1 MSSPLAHNVIRRDA
15 YVSFTGPYVLGDDTQ
30 LISVPAGYALCGLDL
45 GFTDMDAGT
54 PPTLAFDIGSA
65 QNGATLLSAVGT
77 PGTAGVNVVERFTPV
92 RYAANGFV
100 WAQIAAEAVT
110 PVNGTVIATAYTY
123 QAASKNNLRDR
134 TLRKLRVLA
143 AEETAAP
150 ADAAVAVEALEALH
164 ARLIGMDLARW
175 ADAGVS
181 NAASEDEA
189 LIAFGLVEWDIDSVP
204 VFAADLYAIMAAST
218 LADTFGLPDGFVVR
232 LLQEASGAER
242 ELRRLT
248 RIPTNGQP
256 VKAEFY

>member
-1 MSSPLAHNVIRRDA
+1 MTSPLAHNVIRRDA
-15 YVSFTGPYVLGDDTQ
+15 YVSLTGPYTLGADTQ

-45 GFTDMDAGT
+45 GFTDMDTGT
-54 PPTLAFDIGSA
+54 VPTLAFDIGTA

-123 QAASKNNLRDR
+123 QAASRANLRDR

-143 AEETAAP
+143 AEESPSA
-150 ADAAVAVEALEALH
+150 ADASVTVEALEALH
-164 ARLIGMDLARW
+164 ARLTGQDLTSW

-181 NAASEDEA
+181 DAATEDEA
-189 LIAFGLVEWDIDSVP
+189 LIAFGLVEWDLDSVP
-204 VFAADLYAIMAAST
+204 VFAAQLYAIMAASD
-218 LADTFGLPDGFVVR
+218 LADTFGLPDGFTGR
-232 LLQEASGAER
+232 LLQEAAGAER
-242 ELRRLT
+242 ELRRMT

-256 VKAEFY
+256 VRAEFF